1 MAQFFEPLSIFT
13 SEFFG
18 NWGSKYTEMLNV
30 ITGYLIT
37 VLFKKKRI
45 KMISSLHLTDLRK
58 HPVISVVHM
67 L

>member
-18 NWGSKYTEMLNV
+18 NWGSKYTEMLKCNNWLLNHCV
-30 ITGYLIT
+30 IL
-37 VLFKKKRI
+37 KKRI
-45 KMISSLHLTDLRK
+45 KMISGLHLTGLRK